1 MKNEFKVPP
10 AFIDVI
16 LNLFIFSLAVIVL
29 LPEGNNIKTKIVDT
43 SKITVSNTA
52 NLSSLYELVVF
63 NTNNKITI
71 IDNKGKKQF
80 SGDCIQGVEWLR
92 KHAIGPIY
100 IDILRIPQIN
110 SKCLSQII
118 SLDRFIYFVQH

>member
-100 IDILRIPQIN
+100 IDILKTPQIN